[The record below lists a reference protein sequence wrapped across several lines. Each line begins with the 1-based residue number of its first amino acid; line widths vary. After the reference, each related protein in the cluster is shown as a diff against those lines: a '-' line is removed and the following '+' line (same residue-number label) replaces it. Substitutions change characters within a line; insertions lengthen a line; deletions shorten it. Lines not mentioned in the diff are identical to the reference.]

1 MNKITTLLFIAL
13 ATTSLIAC
21 STDSATATS
30 SSTTEDTSTSTST
43 EDEDV
48 TFEPAEVLVELD
60 EIISTE
66 DSVDMIAL
74 DDTMIELLYG
84 IDPTILETYSARI
97 PMDNENCEEYF
108 IAKVTDGNMETVIEQ
123 LEARQAT
130 LEMQWSTLSD
140 EQLELVQNYELVEID
155 NYIIFA
161 VGYNAET
168 VVQLF
173 EAEFES

>member
-1 MNKITTLLFIAL
+1 MRKLTTLLLIAF
-13 ATTSLIAC
+13 ATSSLIAC
-21 STDSATATS
+21 TS
-30 SSTTEDTSTSTST
+30 DPA
-43 EDEDV
+43 DEV
-48 TFEPAEVLVELD
+48 TFEPSEVLIELD
-60 EIISTE
+60 DIIATE
-66 DSVDMIAL
+66 DTIDMIAL

-108 IAKVTDGNMETVIEQ
+108 IARVTDGNMETVIEQ
-123 LEARQAT
+123 LEARQVT
-130 LEMQWSTLSD
+130 LEMQWSAISD
-140 EQLELVQNYELVEID
+140 EQLELVQNYELVEIGD
-155 NYIIFA
+155 YIVFA